1 MSQKYDWSTLH
12 LLKEV
17 RRVEGEGEFVSVY
30 YDKFRKC
37 DGGKQPDSAMPEK
50 YLTDESLLSRCEVCF
65 ADRPKPKKVSQPKP
79 IGDARKSLY
88 LIDLWN
94 KKRK

>member
-1 MSQKYDWSTLH
+1 MSQKYDWSVLH
-12 LLKEV
+12 LHKEV
-17 RRVEGEGEFVSVY
+17 KRVVGKGEFVTVY
-30 YDKFRKC
+30 YDKFHLC

-50 YLTDESLLSRCEVCF
+50 YLADESLLTRCEVCF
-65 ADRPKPKKVSQPKP
+65 ANIPKPKKVKPKP
-79 IGDARKSLY
+79 IGDARKPLY

>member
-1 MSQKYDWSTLH
+1 MSQKHDWSILH
-12 LLKEV
+12 LCKDGV
-17 RRVEGEGEFVSVY
+17 
-30 YDKFRKC
+30 RKC
-37 DGGKQPDSAMPEK
+37 DGGKQPNSSMPEK
-50 YLTDESLLSRCEVCF
+50 YLADDSLLTRCEVCY
-65 ADRPKPKKVSQPKP
+65 ADRPKPKKVSQAKP